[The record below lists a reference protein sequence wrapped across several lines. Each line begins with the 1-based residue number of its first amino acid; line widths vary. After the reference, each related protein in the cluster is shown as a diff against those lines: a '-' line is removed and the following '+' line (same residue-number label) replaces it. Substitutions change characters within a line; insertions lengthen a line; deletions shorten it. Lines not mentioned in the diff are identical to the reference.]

1 MKSFFFLVSI
11 VFAVCF
17 SAVVLIKFA
26 ASVPIAAPPP
36 VVDVQVLDPSLEGYA
51 AAWRTEVARRF
62 PDAVVLLMHG
72 GNFVGDQWICTA
84 KSFAMYTTV
93 PEVIA
98 YEQAKFPGRTIVVLA
113 CNPGHIHLHG
123 FPNVY
128 IAYDSVYC
136 VPDRAVGDNPEN
148 ALELLDSGYDPALS
162 RWSADPN
169 VYGNI
174 YEFQEAR

>member
-1 MKSFFFLVSI
+1 MKKFICLYIGAFLFILSTLAIIQVTLSP
-11 VFAVCF
+11 
-17 SAVVLIKFA
+17 SPK
-26 ASVPIAAPPP
+26 PPP
-36 VVDVQVLDPSLEGYA
+36 LAVDVQVLDPSLEGYA
-51 AAWRTEVARRF
+51 AAWRTEVSRRF